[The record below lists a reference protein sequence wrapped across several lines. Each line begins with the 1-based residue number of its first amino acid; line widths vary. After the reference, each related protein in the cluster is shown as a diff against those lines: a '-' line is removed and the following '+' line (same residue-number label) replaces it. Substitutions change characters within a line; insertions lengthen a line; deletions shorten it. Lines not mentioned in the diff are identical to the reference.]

1 MQSRVFLNG
10 NADRPMYRPAGPV
23 FGQDV
28 LDRMRSYRVA
38 I

>member
-10 NADRPMYRPAGPV
+10 NADMYRPAGPV

-28 LDRMRSYRVA
+28 LDRMCSYRVA